1 MLSDDRSYPGQEL
14 AHPGVDPGLVSL
26 AAPDAP
32 GEDAGQLVPGLT
44 GLAGLLHHQGAAAV
58 PLAGVL
64 PPVRVAG
71 TEEMVRDLLPVAGPE
86 ELRLTLSIGQDG
98 QINLLQDWGK
108 WAS

>member
-1 MLSDDRSYPGQEL
+1 M
-14 AHPGVDPGLVSL
+14 SL

-32 GEDAGQLVPGLT
+32 GEDAGQLVPGLAA
-44 GLAGLLHHQGAAAV
+44 LAVLLHHQGAAAV

-64 PPVRVAG
+64 PAVRVAG
-71 TEEMVRDLLPVAGPE
+71 AEEMVRDLLPVAGPE
-86 ELRLTLSIGQDG
+86 ELRLTLRVGQDG

>member
-1 MLSDDRSYPGQEL
+1 M
-14 AHPGVDPGLVSL
+14 SL

-32 GEDAGQLVPGLT
+32 RENAGQLVSVLVV
-44 GLAGLLHHQGAAAV
+44 LHHHQGAAAV

-86 ELRLTLSIGQDG
+86 ELRLTLCVGQDG
-98 QINLLQDWGK
+98 QINLLQNWWK

>member
-1 MLSDDRSYPGQEL
+1 M
-14 AHPGVDPGLVSL
+14 SL

-32 GEDAGQLVPGLT
+32 GENAGQVVSVLAVLV
-44 GLAGLLHHQGAAAV
+44 LLHHHQGAAAV

-64 PPVRVAG
+64 PAVRVAG

-98 QINLLQDWGK
+98 KINLLQNWWKGT
-108 WAS
+108 S

>member
-1 MLSDDRSYPGQEL
+1 M
-14 AHPGVDPGLVSL
+14 SL
-26 AAPDAP
+26 AAADAP
-32 GEDAGQLVPGLT
+32 GEDAGQLVP
-44 GLAGLLHHQGAAAV
+44 LLVVLHHHQGAAAV

-71 TEEMVRDLLPVAGPE
+71 AEEMVRYLLPVAGPE

-98 QINLLQDWGK
+98 KINLLQNWWK

>member
-1 MLSDDRSYPGQEL
+1 M
-14 AHPGVDPGLVSL
+14 SL

-32 GEDAGQLVPGLT
+32 GEDAGQLVPGLPV
-44 GLAGLLHHQGAAAV
+44 LAGLLHHQGAAAV

-86 ELRLTLSIGQDG
+86 ELRLTLRVGQDG

>member
-1 MLSDDRSYPGQEL
+1 M
-14 AHPGVDPGLVSL
+14 SL

-32 GEDAGQLVPGLT
+32 GEDAGQLVPGLAV
-44 GLAGLLHHQGAAAV
+44 LAVLLHHQGAAAV

-71 TEEMVRDLLPVAGPE
+71 AEEMVRYLLPVAGPE

-98 QINLLQDWGK
+98 KINLLQNWWK

>member
-44 GLAGLLHHQGAAAV
+44 VLAVLLHHQGAAAV

-86 ELRLTLSIGQDG
+86 ELRLTLRIGEDG
-98 QINLLQDWGK
+98 KINLLQNWWK